1 MRFPLPL
8 PLPLIAAALS
18 LSFFTSLAC
27 AQETP
32 TVHRVT
38 FKDGRATLRGMVK
51 GYASNDYVFPVGA
64 AESMK
69 VSLAS
74 GKAFFNVLP
83 PGSADEAIFIGST
96 SGATFE
102 GVAATSGDYTA
113 RVYLMR
119 NEARRGT
126 SARYALTIRLGR
138 QSPAQEGGPDFAD
151 GLTGGPDG
159 WVVTGVPAGDMLA
172 LRATPA
178 PRGKRVGQ
186 FANGTRLQNL
196 GCRNTGGQ
204 RWCRVAGAGRRGWV
218 NGRYLR
224 E

>member
-1 MRFPLPL
+1 VSHFLR
-8 PLPLIAAALS
+8 AATALLFVFS
-18 LSFFTSLAC
+18 VGLAS
-27 AQETP
+27 AQETS
-32 TVHRVT
+32 TTRRVT
-38 FKDGRATLRGMVK
+38 FRDGRATLRGVVR
-51 GYASNDYVFPVGA
+51 GYAFTDYVFPAGA
-64 AESMK
+64 GESMQL
-69 VSLAS
+69 SLAS
-74 GKAFFNVLP
+74 GKAFFNVMT
-83 PGSADEAIFIGST
+83 PGAGETAMFVGST

-102 GVAATSGDYTA
+102 GAAPSSGDYTA

-126 SARYALTIRLGR
+126 RAPYALTIRLGR

-151 GLTGGPDG
+151 GLAGGPDN
-159 WVVTGVPAGDMLA
+159 WVVTGVPAGDTLA
-172 LRATPA
+172 VRAAPS

-186 FANGTRLQNL
+186 FANGTHLQNL

-204 RWCRVAGAGRRGWV
+204 RWCRVAGEGRRGWV